1 MTLNCMIVDDE
12 PLAASLLEGYVKN
25 TSFLQLGG
33 TYNSAVDALR
43 HIKEE
48 RPHLVFLDIQM
59 PELSGTEFA
68 KIIPS
73 ETKIIF
79 TTAFNQYAIDG
90 YKVNAIDYLLKPIS
104 YENFLASVTRAEQII
119 KNDMH
124 HNAVNNDRFIYV
136 KSEYKLIQIKF
147 DDILFIEGEKD
158 YVKFYLENEE
168 KPIQSLM
175 NMKKLESML
184 PKNEFMRI
192 HRSYIIRLSKVKM
205 IDRMKFVIGDRSL
218 PISES
223 YKNEVQQ
230 YMNYHTMG

>member
-230 YMNYHTMG
+230 YLNYHTMG